1 MTEKEKLLLAQMQV
15 GNILELLKGNEYESM
30 LINKMVSVYYEL
42 NRQITNLN
50 VKKGETSGQLE
61 EVSTKRV

>member
-61 EVSTKRV
+61 EVSTKPV